1 MLYMKLLP
9 SLFVLVLSFQM
20 AIGQSISESIVT
32 LESKVAKLQGQLA
45 KLDSELIDWKQKQI
59 VEKLKGLGLPSST
72 YIEHQS
78 MILEYSETHEQA
90 KWVAHMILPEIENG
104 LAYRSNDFRVDPKV
118 LSGTA
123 IQEDYFLTDTL
134 ASGEVEYDGFGFDRG
149 HLAPSADF
157 RWSEKALSESYFYS
171 NMSPQRPEFNRNK
184 WAELENYLR
193 RYVIVNEV
201 PLFVVTSPV
210 LKEGLPKI
218 KRSVNSVSIPEKYA
232 KAVYDPINNRAV
244 AFLMENKL
252 LEYPLESYAVSVD
265 EIEEVTGLDLFASLP
280 EEIEANLNKEDWF
293 DNLEGGDKE
302 PIDVMS
308 LPRNH
313 FNTIQAQMKIGQ
325 EVNVCGN
332 IVASRYSK
340 KGHLWLNL
348 DRQFP
353 NQVFSIF
360 IRKESLVNFD
370 YDLKKRYTNKSVCVR
385 GKVENFSDT
394 PSITLDD
401 QKNIALFIL
410 EEQGGSSGRD

>member
-134 ASGEVEYDGFGFDRG
+134 ASGEVDYDGFGFDRG

-218 KRSVNSVSIPEKYA
+218 KRSVNGVSIPEKYA

-280 EEIEANLNKEDWF
+280 DEIEANLNKEDWF

-332 IVASRYSK
+332 VVASRYSK

-401 QKNIALFIL
+401 QKNIVLFIL
-410 EEQGGSSGRD
+410 EEQGGSSGRE

>member
-134 ASGEVEYDGFGFDRG
+134 ASGEVDYDGFGFDRG

-218 KRSVNSVSIPEKYA
+218 KRSVNGVSIPEKYA

-332 IVASRYSK
+332 VVASRYSK

-401 QKNIALFIL
+401 QKNIVLFIL
-410 EEQGGSSGRD
+410 EEQGGSSGRE

>member
-280 EEIEANLNKEDWF
+280 DEIEANLNKEDWF

>member
-1 MLYMKLLP
+1 MC
-9 SLFVLVLSFQM
+9 
-20 AIGQSISESIVT
+20 IR
-32 LESKVAKLQGQLA
+32 
-45 KLDSELIDWKQKQI
+45 D
-59 VEKLKGLGLPSST
+59 
-72 YIEHQS
+72 
-78 MILEYSETHEQA
+78 
-90 KWVAHMILPEIENG
+90 
-104 LAYRSNDFRVDPKV
+104 R
-118 LSGTA
+118 GTA

-134 ASGEVEYDGFGFDRG
+134 ASGEVDYDGFGFDRG

-218 KRSVNSVSIPEKYA
+218 KRSVNGVSIPEKYA

-332 IVASRYSK
+332 VVASRYSK

-401 QKNIALFIL
+401 QKNIVLFIL
-410 EEQGGSSGRD
+410 EEQGGSSGRE

>member
-1 MLYMKLLP
+1 MLYMKLPP

-218 KRSVNSVSIPEKYA
+218 KRSVNGVSIPEKYA

-332 IVASRYSK
+332 VVASRYSK

>member
-134 ASGEVEYDGFGFDRG
+134 ASGEVDYDGFGFDRG

-218 KRSVNSVSIPEKYA
+218 KRSVNGVSIPEKYA

-332 IVASRYSK
+332 VVASRYSK